1 MGAGLLVAHQ
11 DVLHPAFTFSD
22 VQGVINR
29 QDRPARVTED
39 RVHPVAPQRI
49 HQRRS
54 AADGLSSVGIQS
66 TDNR

>member
-11 DVLHPAFTFSD
+11 DVFHPAFALSD
-22 VQGVINR
+22 VQGVVNR
-29 QDRPARVTED
+29 QDRPTWVTED

-54 AADGLSSVGIQS
+54 AADGLRCIGIQS